1 MTTYKKLARNTSES
15 NCVGDLTKI
24 TTFAECQQAGA
35 KLGLGRGVAH
45 SWRSLPSGCFES
57 GTTSYFGTR
66 KGNANMK
73 HPYVSAICKTSGG
86 DGSYEILSMGKSP
99 SLCPN
104 DYSPI
109 LSKEGCLQAA
119 KDLKLSNPSKNY
131 MNFNTSYAPVGC
143 LSYKYNNS
151 TFWFNPSTTQ
161 SKNVG
166 WGNMAPVC
174 KKDTKIVSVG
184 EYEKIQA
191 MDVKTTQ
198 LLKAGRASHKEQI
211 SQKKQDEKAAVK
223 GHEHAKIAIE
233 SNFVTDLN
241 TTTSNYNAEHKSL
254 STSLDKLKKYRDS
267 TRSRIVYLNADLKTK
282 IAEIKDLAS
291 QVFTLST
298 DKNSTKKRYDD
309 EIARLVKINGTETA
323 RLQIYEQE
331 LTLKISKLEKNTSD
345 YNTNLE
351 KQNKLNTK
359 YAEQIQ
365 HRTTLQAQNVE
376 LESDNIELTRL
387 RADWQ
392 RQFTE
397 IGNALINIEA
407 EITAYLNEGKKN
419 LEYLEKLLAEKRD
432 IHTKLFKYTEELY
445 NSHTQLIGDT
455 SLEDTPIRILGQRQ
469 TKASNINKTKVGNLK
484 NDLSTLGKNIQ
495 INQNMSR
502 KKSFYIFLLTQVFI
516 GLIIIILVFIA
527 SR

>member
-1 MTTYKKLARNTSES
+1 MS
-15 NCVGDLTKI
+15 
-24 TTFAECQQAGA
+24 
-35 KLGLGRGVAH
+35 
-45 SWRSLPSGCFES
+45 
-57 GTTSYFGTR
+57 
-66 KGNANMK
+66 
-73 HPYVSAICKTSGG
+73 
-86 DGSYEILSMGKSP
+86 GSYITKGKGICDWHYTIARGPNNMTSCAKACNKLTNCKRFSYSRHGCRISKCGSDPGPGACPSDKQCPISTLHGGAWGEINTTDIVP
-99 SLCPN
+99 
-104 DYSPI
+104 
-109 LSKEGCLQAA
+109 AA
-119 KDLKLSNPSKNY
+119 
-131 MNFNTSYAPVGC
+131 
-143 LSYKYNNS
+143 
-151 TFWFNPSTTQ
+151 
-161 SKNVG
+161 
-166 WGNMAPVC
+166 
-174 KKDTKIVSVG
+174 
-184 EYEKIQA
+184 EYERIQA
-191 MDVKTTQ
+191 MEVKTTQ
-198 LLKAGRASHKEQI
+198 LLKAGRAAHIKQV

-241 TTTSNYNAEHKSL
+241 TNASNYNAEHKSL

-291 QVFTLST
+291 RVFTLST

-351 KQNKLNTK
+351 KQDKLNTK

-365 HRTTLQAQNVE
+365 HRTTLQAQTTE
-376 LESDNIELTRL
+376 LNSDNIELTRL
-387 RADWQ
+387 RTDWQ

-397 IGNALINIEA
+397 IGNALINVEA
-407 EITAYLNEGKKN
+407 EITAYLNKGKKN

-432 IHTKLFKYTEELY
+432 IHTKLFKYTEEIY

-469 TKASNINKTKVGNLK
+469 TKASNINKTKMDNLQ
-484 NDLSTLGKNIQ
+484 NDLSTLSKNIQ